1 MQPTGHPPRGQWQL
15 LWVVS
20 TVICAGDAR
29 EQLAERLPWQTSAA
43 HSSSPTTAQPI
54 GLASRH
60 LHIVVFISVGA
71 RALLSCHI
79 PPWQPPCE
87 QAPGHTPW
95 PAHGPSSLLSEGPHW
110 HFPGS
115 PSGSSELRAQDI
127 CESSQGQGGPSCG
140 TTSHLCA
147 VVTLERIRPG
157 RERLGAV
164 RTAGTGRDGEGA
176 RLACLMGHLTSH
188 GEESQT
194 KGRPCAVGH
203 LPGSRAGLR
212 RLTVLSR
219 ADLMPFSP
227 TPVHP
232 RLQ

>member
-1 MQPTGHPPRGQWQL
+1 MPGSNWLRDSRGRLVPPTAPHPPLPGPSAL
-15 LWVVS
+15 P
-20 TVICAGDAR
+20 AGTF
-29 EQLAERLPWQTSAA
+29 TSLYL
-43 HSSSPTTAQPI
+43 S
-54 GLASRH
+54 L
-60 LHIVVFISVGA
+60 SVPG
-71 RALLSCHI
+71 ALLSCHI

-87 QAPGHTPW
+87 QAPGHMPW

-203 LPGSRAGLR
+203 LPGSRAGLP

-227 TPVHP
+227 TPMHP

>member
-1 MQPTGHPPRGQWQL
+1 MPGSNWLRDSRGRLVPPTAPHPPLPGPSAL
-15 LWVVS
+15 PAGTS
-20 TVICAGDAR
+20 TS
-29 EQLAERLPWQTSAA
+29 LYLS
-43 HSSSPTTAQPI
+43 
-54 GLASRH
+54 L
-60 LHIVVFISVGA
+60 SVPG
-71 RALLSCHI
+71 ALLSCHI

-110 HFPGS
+110 QVGPV
-115 PSGSSELRAQDI
+115 SSEPRTFASPARA
-127 CESSQGQGGPSCG
+127 SCG

-147 VVTLERIRPG
+147 VVTLERIGPG

-203 LPGSRAGLR
+203 LPGSRAGLP